1 MKNLLACLCII
12 LLFNSCDD
20 GDLSVVSFQFVPENV
35 KACKGAGTGSRFFL
49 YNIKDSRAF
58 ILKIPE
64 ETFKNEI
71 VSEAIPIEINS
82 SISLIYR
89 EYNGSL
95 ASETI
100 CSDIPAS
107 NPVVTKEHI
116 ATGGKIYITTS
127 AVRTTDQ
134 ATGATRVTGYNHSII
149 IKDVTFNVDGG
160 TQKNEEIN
168 FGIYNEP
175 ETTFNVLSN
184 TSVATFSKCPGTNNY
199 YIINGAQAVTL
210 TADPSLFNNT
220 PGVKPIALIN
230 GTTTAL
236 KLQLYNNNLISSS
249 FCTGPTPIETWTANN
264 GNATSGQIE
273 VTTTTNAS
281 NFTHTIRLKNVTLT
295 KANVSFNLGTYFL
308 LGTYTSN

>member
-1 MKNLLACLCII
+1 MKNLLACIGII

-20 GDLSVVSFQFVPENV
+20 GDLSIVSFQFAPENV
-35 KACKGAGTGSRFFL
+35 KACKGATEGNRFFL
-49 YNIKDSRAF
+49 YNIQDSRTF

-64 ETFKNEI
+64 ENFKNEI
-71 VSEAIPIEINS
+71 TEGDPIPIEINAS
-82 SISLIYR
+82 TFLIYR
-89 EYNGSL
+89 EYNGTL
-95 ASETI
+95 ASESI

-107 NPVVTKEHI
+107 NPVVTKEYI

-127 AVRTTDQ
+127 VVRTTDQ
-134 ATGATRVTGYNHSII
+134 ATGATRIAGYNHSVI

-160 TQKNEEIN
+160 TQKNQEIN

-175 ETTFNVLSN
+175 ETNFNVLSN
-184 TSVATFSKCPGTNNY
+184 TTTATFSKCPATNTY

-210 TADPSLFNNT
+210 SAAPSLFDNT
-220 PGVKPIALIN
+220 PGVRTVPID

-236 KLQLYNNNLISSS
+236 KLELHSSNLISSS
-249 FCTGPTPIETWTANN
+249 FCNGSTPIETWTANN
-264 GNATSGQIE
+264 GDATSGQIE

-281 NFTHTIRLKNVTLT
+281 NFTHEIKLKNVTLT
-295 KANVSFNLGTYFL
+295 KANVSFNLGSDYS